1 MAVPMRRPI
10 DLTLGTNP
18 QQRVRQVPP
27 QTTQPIGGNSSFQ
40 MAPSFGMAPGNRAL
54 TPSPIQTPQPI
65 GGNSLQQRPSFGGA
79 PSSNRIQPMTPG
91 ASIGQAPRLGAA
103 GPSFGTAPTGNSL
116 QQQMPPQALLA
127 LARGNQTTQPAG
139 PTFGTASPSM
149 SPMSSPMSMPEA
161 MGATAA
167 FTPSNPGAIPT
178 ASASAG
184 TGMTATP
191 PTMPGNA
198 QTIPGGSLPVIPAP
212 GTTAPAA
219 PAPNPAANSNAGS
232 LGQAQPNT
240 GRPMVT
246 AQMPQGAQG
255 GNSGSTLDS
264 WLNNTGGLS
273 PFQVSATPGDMS
285 PFQSFIDQAYQAQTR
300 NLDPQWQQA
309 DRDFAQQMVNQGL
322 APGTE
327 AYDNARANFDRAR
340 TDAYTQANT
349 AASQLGAQMQQQMFG
364 QGLSQSQLLSQL
376 LLGREAS
383 DTSRYG
389 SRLGAEAS
397 IAGSNAAAGASQAN
411 AALAAQTAANQ
422 LGFQR
427 EQGDF
432 SNLMSLL
439 GLGMQNQGMNN
450 AAAGQNNN
458 ALAQLFGMNSGLMG
472 LIPQGGGSQIDVTG
486 PYMQQYQGQWNNAM
500 YNQQQQNANAQN
512 ALQAF
517 LALYGGGG

>member
-1 MAVPMRRPI
+1 MALQQRRPI
-10 DLTLGTNP
+10 DPMLLQRSGPVNSTPPASGNTLQTNP
-18 QQRVRQVPP
+18 
-27 QTTQPIGGNSSFQ
+27 T
-40 MAPSFGMAPGNRAL
+40 FGRAPGNRAL
-54 TPSPIQTPQPI
+54 SSPIQTPQPI
-65 GGNSLQQRPSFGGA
+65 GGNSFQQLPSFGGA
-79 PSSNRIQPMTPG
+79 PGGNRIQPAAPG
-91 ASIGQAPRLGAA
+91 ATIGQAPRLGAA
-103 GPSFGTAPTGNSL
+103 APAGNSL
-116 QQQMPPQALLA
+116 QQQMPPQTLLA
-127 LARGNQTTQPAG
+127 LARGNQTTQPTG
-139 PTFGTASPSM
+139 PSFGTASPAV
-149 SPMSSPMSMPEA
+149 SPMSMPSA

-178 ASASAG
+178 ATASAG

-191 PTMPGNA
+191 PANPGNA
-198 QTIPGGSLPVIPAP
+198 QTIPGGTLPVVSAP
-212 GTTAPAA
+212 GAPAPAA
-219 PAPNPAANSNAGS
+219 QPGATVANS
-232 LGQAQPNT
+232 LGQGQAGT
-240 GRPMVT
+240 GRPLVT
-246 AQMPQGAQG
+246 AQMPQSAQG

-264 WLNNTGGLS
+264 WLSNTGGLS

-309 DRDFAQQMVNQGL
+309 DRDFAQQMVNQGI
-322 APGTE
+322 APGSE

-349 AASQLGAQMQQQMFG
+349 AASQLGAQMQNQMFG

-411 AALAAQTAANQ
+411 AALAAQTAMAQ

-450 AAAGQNNN
+450 SAAGQNNA
-458 ALAQLFGMNSGLMG
+458 ALAQMFGMNSGLMG
-472 LIPQGGGSQIDVTG
+472 LIPQGGGSQIDVTS